1 MKLKISMFQL
11 KLVLSTSHLVGT
23 VRTAVCNV
31 RGHRQ
36 RITCCRYGW
45 SQGNSVIVTF
55 TWYPSLI
62 WWCVCRGS
70 VQCLSAAVYVPKL
83 HPPPPAH
90 CPLCRPLLPPTL
102 ALSSH
107 QLRCPVSR
115 VTTDHP
121 PPRTCPHMSPHVPML
136 HAACCSVAPDPRCLQ
151 WSRQCR
157 GHCHQPPAR
166 PAPLGMASTRPSQGW
181 THNPGCNN
189 SAAVPGQ
196 LWPRLLL
203 RCCWLLLSAVE
214 CCWVLWR
221 YWPPLLWPCGAQ

>member
-1 MKLKISMFQL
+1 MKLKISMFQH
-11 KLVLSTSHLVGT
+11 KLVASHRVRT

-36 RITCCRYGW
+36 RITRCRYGW

-70 VQCLSAAVYVPKL
+70 VQCLSAVKL

-107 QLRCPVSR
+107 HLRGPVSR

-121 PPRTCPHMSPHVPML
+121 AHVPTCP
-136 HAACCSVAPDPRCLQ
+136 HAACCMLQ
-151 WSRQCR
+151 CRPGPEVSAVVPPVCR

-181 THNPGCNN
+181 THNPGCNT
-189 SAAVPGQ
+189 SAAVAPAVVG
-196 LWPRLLL
+196 LLL
-203 RCCWLLLSAVE
+203 AAVE
-214 CCWVLWR
+214 CC
-221 YWPPLLWPCGAQ
+221 

>member
-1 MKLKISMFQL
+1 MFQH
-11 KLVLSTSHLVGT
+11 KLVASHRVRT

-36 RITCCRYGW
+36 RITCYRYGW

-70 VQCLSAAVYVPKL
+70 VQCLSAVKL

-121 PPRTCPHMSPHVPML
+121 PPRTCPHMSPCCML
-136 HAACCSVAPDPRCLQ
+136 HAAVSPRTRGVCSGPASVQGTLPPAAR
-151 WSRQCR
+151 
-157 GHCHQPPAR
+157 PAR
-166 PAPLGMASTRPSQGW
+166 PARDGQYPPQPGVDTQPGGQHQCSGG
-181 THNPGCNN
+181 PGCCWTV
-189 SAAVPGQ
+189 AG
-196 LWPRLLL
+196 
-203 RCCWLLLSAVE
+203 CC
-214 CCWVLWR
+214 
-221 YWPPLLWPCGAQ
+221 

>member
-1 MKLKISMFQL
+1 MFQH
-11 KLVLSTSHLVGT
+11 KLVASHRVRT

-36 RITCCRYGW
+36 RITRCRYGW

-70 VQCLSAAVYVPKL
+70 VQCLSAVKL

-121 PPRTCPHMSPHVPML
+121 AHVPTCP
-136 HAACCSVAPDPRCLQ
+136 HAACCML
-151 WSRQCR
+151 QCR
-157 GHCHQPPAR
+157 PGPEVSAVVPPVQGTLPPAARPAR
-166 PAPLGMASTRPSQGW
+166 PARDGQYPPQ
-181 THNPGCNN
+181 PG
-189 SAAVPGQ
+189 VDTQPGVQ
-196 LWPRLLL
+196 HQCSGAG
-203 RCCWLLLSAVE
+203 CCWSVVAAVE
-214 CCWVLWR
+214 CC
-221 YWPPLLWPCGAQ
+221 

>member
-1 MKLKISMFQL
+1 MIQHKLL
-11 KLVLSTSHLVGT
+11 ASHRVRT

-115 VTTDHP
+115 VTSLH
-121 PPRTCPHMSPHVPML
+121 PHMSPHVPTCP
-136 HAACCSVAPDPRCLQ
+136 HAACCML
-151 WSRQCR
+151 QCR
-157 GHCHQPPAR
+157 PGPEVSAVVPPVQGTLPPPPAR
-166 PAPLGMASTRPSQGW
+166 SAPLGMASTRPSQGW
-181 THNPGCNN
+181 THNPGCNS
-189 SAAVPGQ
+189 SAAVPGHF
-196 LWPRLLL
+196 
-203 RCCWLLLSAVE
+203 WLLLLLE
-214 CCWVLWR
+214 CCG
-221 YWPPLLWPCGAQ
+221 CC

>member
-11 KLVLSTSHLVGT
+11 KLVLSTSHRVRT

-36 RITCCRYGW
+36 RITRCRYGW

-55 TWYPSLI
+55 AWFPSLI

-70 VQCLSAAVYVPKL
+70 VQCLSAVKL

-121 PPRTCPHMSPHVPML
+121 AHVPTCPHMSPCCML
-136 HAACCSVAPDPRCLQ
+136 HAAVSPRTRGVCSGPAVQGTLPPAAR
-151 WSRQCR
+151 
-157 GHCHQPPAR
+157 PAR
-166 PAPLGMASTRPSQGW
+166 PARDGQYPPQ
-181 THNPGCNN
+181 PG
-189 SAAVPGQ
+189 VDTQPGVHQ
-196 LWPRLLL
+196 CSSSGF
-203 RCCWLLLSAVE
+203 CCCCGVVAAVE
-214 CCWVLWR
+214 CC
-221 YWPPLLWPCGAQ
+221 